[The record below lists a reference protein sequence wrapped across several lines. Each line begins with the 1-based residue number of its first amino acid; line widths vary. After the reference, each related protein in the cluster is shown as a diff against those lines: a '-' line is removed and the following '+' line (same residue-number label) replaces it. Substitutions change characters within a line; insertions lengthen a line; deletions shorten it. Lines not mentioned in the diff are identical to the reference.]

1 MAGHLEVSKLENTHL
16 SMRVSSFLSLHK
28 IEEMKEFQQVINNN
42 TSFRKLNSE
51 YFLDSKD
58 EYVLAIYPWTFKIED
73 EIIDFAIAEVHL
85 DKDKKINKIFM
96 VM

>member
-51 YFLDSKD
+51 YFLDSCF
-58 EYVLAIYPWTFKIED
+58 ARPTS
-73 EIIDFAIAEVHL
+73 IILI
-85 DKDKKINKIFM
+85 INIISI
-96 VM
+96 